1 MGKIVAVAN
10 DLASMPTREEFDE
23 LAAQA
28 NAGDPNAV
36 ARLRQLF
43 DDHPEIWEQIGD
55 LAKHAEVTLAR
66 GVSKGEVVMFES
78 VRRMVKKLK
87 RELGDKDAT
96 PLEKLAI
103 QRVVICWLELQYA
116 AAVFPI
122 VTGKPTAADTFGV
135 KQKDSAQRRFDAA
148 LKSLASLRKLL
159 PKSKNNVPTKKKRTK
174 SKGGQRPSL
183 AKRMGWSIHDL
194 MPSTS

>member
-1 MGKIVAVAN
+1 MGQTPVLSNIET
-10 DLASMPTREEFDE
+10 MPSKDEFE
-23 LAAQA
+23 HLAALA
-28 NAGDPNAV
+28 NAGDLEAIG
-36 ARLRQLF
+36 RLRKLF

-55 LAKHAEVTLAR
+55 LAKHAELTLAR

-78 VRRMVKKLK
+78 VRRMVQKVK
-87 RELGDKDAT
+87 RELGHKDSS

-122 VTGKPTAADTFGV
+122 VTGKPTAADTFGL

-148 LKSLASLRKLL
+148 LKSLATLRKLL
-159 PKSKNNVPTKKKRTK
+159 PPKTKSDRPTKKTK
-174 SKGGQRPSL
+174 KQKGGRLSL
-183 AKRMGWSIHDL
+183 AKRMGWSIDQL
-194 MPSTS
+194 MPSPS